1 MAEYDTEC
9 GKLTIQPVAHVLIDE
24 GKCWVYCLTVSL

>member
-24 GKCWVYCLTVSL
+24 GKCCLTVSL